1 MAKITFQNVLLLI
14 LCIFKHIYLPEAFF
28 MSNPFISICIPTYKR
43 ADLFKK
49 LLDSIIIQTYR
60 ETEILVND
68 NSPDDSIETVVKAYS
83 GKLTISYLRNE
94 PALSAVDNCRAVM
107 RRAAGEWI
115 KIIHDD
121 DWFATP
127 DALQQFANAA
137 VQSGKDFIFC
147 ASNQVYLESGKTEE
161 EHLTPQKKAMLEESV
176 LSLFYE
182 NVIGHP
188 SVVMHRI
195 DAAIEYDPQFNW
207 VLDIDF
213 YLRYIQAHNGYHYIP
228 DKLICIG
235 KSELQE
241 SNKYYKNPLVE
252 IPEYF
257 TLLTK
262 YEPGLHLRNRYV
274 FHLVWNMLKRFKIKN
289 AAQVNELGYNG
300 RMPAKM
306 EDIIACQLRIPRI
319 VIKQTNWSRYFM
331 SRCFKKLSR

>member
-1 MAKITFQNVLLLI
+1 LLLI
-14 LCIFKHIYLPEAFF
+14 LCIFKHIYLPQAEIF

-43 ADLFKK
+43 AGLFKK
-49 LLDSIIIQTYR
+49 LLESIMIQTYR
-60 ETEILVND
+60 DTEILVND
-68 NSPDDSIETVVKAYS
+68 NSPDDSIEAVVKEYK
-83 GKLTISYLRNE
+83 GILTISYVRNG
-94 PALSAVDNCRAVM
+94 PALSAVDNCRVVM
-107 RRAAGEWI
+107 RRAKGDWI

-127 DALQQFANAA
+127 DALQQFADAA

-147 ASNQVYLESGKTEE
+147 ASNQVYLESGKIEE
-161 EHLTPQKKAMLEESV
+161 EYLTPPKKAMLEDSV

-188 SVVMHRI
+188 SVVMHKK
-195 DAAIEYDPQFNW
+195 DASIEYDPQFNW

-213 YLRYIQAHNGYHYIP
+213 YLRYITAHGGYHYI
-228 DKLICIG
+228 DETLVNIG
-235 KSELQE
+235 KNELQE
-241 SNKYYKNPLVE
+241 SNKYYKKPLVE

-257 TLLTK
+257 TLLAK
-262 YEPGLHLRNRYV
+262 YEPGLHLRNIYV

-289 AAQVNELGYNG
+289 AAQVNEVGYNG
-300 RMPAKM
+300 RMPEKM
-306 EDIIACQLRIPRI
+306 EAIIAYQLQIPHL